1 MTLRNTKGIK
11 TRTVNMTGQVFFVL
25 SDLKQIV
32 ESHYVF
38 PGRNGMKR
46 DSVSKTF
53 ARTVQST
60 GLNDTVEDRLQKV
73 TFHTLRH
80 TFASW
85 LVMAGVNIYTLQK
98 IMGHSSISMTER
110 YSHLA
115 PDTFKAACEIL
126 EQAIAE
132 DSGRKV

>member
-1 MTLRNTKGIK
+1 
-11 TRTVNMTGQVFFVL
+11 
-25 SDLKQIV
+25 
-32 ESHYVF
+32 
-38 PGRNGMKR
+38 MKR

-85 LVMAGVNIYTLQK
+85 SVMAGVNIYTLQK